1 MKNLTD
7 SADEQRSGADEVLLD
22 VHQGQWGYSLNGGVH
37 YPAKPVEFVVR
48 AGDVVM
54 LAGPNGAGKT
64 TILLGLLGLVGHR
77 VGHVFCGVPMEEIGY
92 IRQESTIDRSV
103 PANVMDVVRTGDAA
117 RWAGGRD
124 QALTA
129 LKEVG
134 LEGMEKDL
142 FGRLSGGE
150 RQRVLIA
157 RSLMGRPRLLLL
169 DEPTINVDITTA
181 GRIGRLLARLA
192 EGGLGVLVTSHVSGW
207 VDAARTVT
215 VQPSEPSS

>member
-7 SADEQRSGADEVLLD
+7 SAGERRSGADEVLLD
-22 VHQGQWGYSLNGGVH
+22 VHQGQWGYARNGGVH
-37 YPAKPVEFVVR
+37 YPAKPVELVVR

-77 VGHVFCGVPMEEIGY
+77 VGRVFCGVPMEKIGY
-92 IRQESTIDRSV
+92 IPQESTIDRSV
-103 PANVMDVVRTGDAA
+103 PANVMDIVRTGDAA

-124 QALTA
+124 QAMGA

-134 LEGMEKDL
+134 LEGMEQDL
-142 FGRLSGGE
+142 FGRLSGGQ

-169 DEPTINVDITTA
+169 DEPTISVDLTTA

-207 VDAARTVT
+207 VDVARTVT